1 MRIRGDVFS
10 RLSFSGMLTVLL
22 FAASL
27 LLGPGVGNA
36 AEKIMVKMVGTL
48 PIQHHLTKAL
58 EMYRDIVEKKAGDR
72 VTFQLYPAQQLYS
85 DKDLVMVLPK
95 GAVEGAI
102 LNPDL
107 FSGLVPSQGIFY
119 FSCYYPSREHYF
131 RLFNT
136 EAWEIV
142 RRDFE
147 DKSVKILSQI
157 EYGSQ
162 TGISKKPIRKMEDFK
177 NLRIRAQGE
186 YIAVFLKTMGAA
198 PVVTSSAEVY
208 IMLQRGTI
216 DGAWSGPSTF
226 VDRKWYEVT
235 KYFLNTD
242 TGVSSTFLLGFNLDF
257 WKKLPPDLQKIFSD
271 AAIEVQNWTRKYS
284 YEADINYRKTLKEK
298 GLTAI
303 TLDDKEWQR
312 WHAKVAPEMEAVY
325 KNAVGQEKGQ
335 KIIDIIRKACF

>member
-1 MRIRGDVFS
+1 MKAKAIVYSIASILLIFVV
-10 RLSFSGMLTVLL
+10 LTLIQPGAQ
-22 FAASL
+22 AAD
-27 LLGPGVGNA
+27 
-36 AEKIMVKMVGTL
+36 KIVVKMVGTL

-72 VTFQLYPAQQLYS
+72 VTLQLYPAQQLYS

-119 FSCYYPSREHYF
+119 FSCYYPSRENYF

-136 EAWEIV
+136 EAWQIV
-142 RRDFE
+142 SRDFE
-147 DKSVKILSQI
+147 NKNVKILSQI

-162 TGISKKPIRKMEDFK
+162 TGISRKPISKVEDFRG
-177 NLRIRAQGE
+177 LRIRAQGE
-186 YIAVFLKTMGAA
+186 YIAIFLKTMGAA

-208 IMLQRGTI
+208 LMLQRGTI

-226 VDRKWYEVT
+226 VDRKWYEVS
-235 KYFLNTD
+235 KYMLDTD

-257 WKKLPPDLQKIFSD
+257 WKKLPPDLQKVFSD
-271 AAIEVQNWTRKYS
+271 AAIEVQNWTRKFA
-284 YEADINYRKTLKEK
+284 YEADVDYRKTLKEK
-298 GLTAI
+298 GVTLTKV
-303 TLDDKEWQR
+303 DPKEWQR
-312 WHAKVAPEMEAVY
+312 WHEKIAPEMETAY
-325 KNAVGQEKGQ
+325 KNAVGREKAE
-335 KIIDIIRKACF
+335 KIIDIIRKSCF

>member
-1 MRIRGDVFS
+1 MKAKAMAYSVASILLIFVA
-10 RLSFSGMLTVLL
+10 LTLIQPGAQ
-22 FAASL
+22 AAD
-27 LLGPGVGNA
+27 
-36 AEKIMVKMVGTL
+36 KIVVKMVGTL

-72 VTFQLYPAQQLYS
+72 VTLQLYPAQQLYS

-119 FSCYYPSREHYF
+119 FSCYYPSRENYF

-136 EAWEIV
+136 EAWQIV
-142 RRDFE
+142 SRDFE
-147 DKSVKILSQI
+147 NKNVKILSQI

-162 TGISKKPIRKMEDFK
+162 TGISRKRISKVEDFRG
-177 NLRIRAQGE
+177 LRIRAQGE
-186 YIAVFLKTMGAA
+186 YIAIFLKTMGAA

-208 IMLQRGTI
+208 LMLQRGTI

-226 VDRKWYEVT
+226 VDRKWYEVS
-235 KYFLNTD
+235 KYMLDTD

-257 WKKLPPDLQKIFSD
+257 WKKLPPDLQKVFSE
-271 AAIEVQNWTRKYS
+271 AAIEVQNWTRKFA
-284 YEADINYRKTLKEK
+284 YEADVDYRKTLKEK
-298 GLTAI
+298 GVTH
-303 TLDDKEWQR
+303 TKVDPKEWQR
-312 WHAKVAPEMEAVY
+312 WHEKIAPEMETAY
-325 KNAVGQEKGQ
+325 KNAVGREKAE
-335 KIIDIIRKACF
+335 KVIDIIRKSCF